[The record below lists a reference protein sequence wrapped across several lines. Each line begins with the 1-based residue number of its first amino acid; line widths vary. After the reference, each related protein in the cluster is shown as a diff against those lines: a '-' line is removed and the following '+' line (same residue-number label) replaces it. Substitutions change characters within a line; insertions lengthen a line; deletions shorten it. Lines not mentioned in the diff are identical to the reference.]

1 MKFERIYINGSS
13 LSCGGSLEVGSE
25 FYKYYTQNL
34 EQKKWKSE
42 KEVSY
47 GNLLSTK
54 LDVECVNDSKQ
65 GGGLDRLIRKTFDY
79 IDTLSE
85 SEISSTL
92 FLFDIPLQPNRM
104 ELYSKEFQDYLV
116 VSVYNKIYPIEVEN
130 KIINSKISFSRAYTK
145 KEYNLN
151 YDDYFKHNEKI
162 NMFVDEY
169 YDFEVEITRMVR
181 QLILFYNFLD
191 NKKINYNIDL
201 NDSLF
206 TASGYDKNSLILY
219 KNNYSHKLNP
229 NIIEIPTIW
238 ELSVKQGWRI
248 CDEISDTTDSHLGYF
263 GNQKYSEFIYN
274 KLKEKNLV

>member
-13 LSCGGSLEVGSE
+13 LSCGGSLEVNSQ
-25 FYKYYTQNL
+25 FYKYYTENLNQN
-34 EQKKWKSE
+34 KWNSE

-47 GNLLSTK
+47 GNLLANK
-54 LDVECVNDSKQ
+54 LVIECINDSKQ

-79 IDTLSE
+79 IDTLSDL
-85 SEISSTL
+85 EIEKTL
-92 FLFDIPLQPNRM
+92 FLFDIPLQPSRI
-104 ELYSKEFQDYLV
+104 ELYSKEFQDYFV
-116 VSVYNKIYPIEVEN
+116 VSVHNKYYPV
-130 KIINSKISFSRAYTK
+130 KIDDRVINSKISFSRAYTK
-145 KEYNLN
+145 KDYNLK
-151 YDDYFKHNEKI
+151 YDEYLNHDKKI
-162 NMFVDEY
+162 NEFVDEY
-169 YDFEVEITRMVR
+169 YDFEVEIKRMVR

-206 TASGYDKNSLILY
+206 TASGFDKNALILY

-229 NIIEIPTIW
+229 NILEMKTIW

-274 KLKEKNLV
+274 KLKEKNLI